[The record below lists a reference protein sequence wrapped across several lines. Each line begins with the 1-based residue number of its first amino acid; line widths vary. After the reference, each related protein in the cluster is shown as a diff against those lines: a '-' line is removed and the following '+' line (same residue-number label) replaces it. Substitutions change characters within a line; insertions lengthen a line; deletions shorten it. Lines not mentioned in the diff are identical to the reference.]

1 MKAALSF
8 HPIAG
13 DYDFIG
19 EFREGRALVRNNIAE
34 FRVGYIDKEGRVAV
48 PLEYIGRFER
58 EAGHPVFVHFPFFS
72 DGLAVLM
79 RKDGRFGAVD
89 PSGGMA
95 VPFIYD
101 SLTYFYG
108 GLVEAQKDGKW
119 GFLDKEGHAAIPLL
133 YDRVGTFSEG
143 LAAAEKNGKWGFL
156 DPEGHIVL
164 PFEYDSTVGEGF
176 SDGLVPVRR
185 NGREG
190 YMDKTRRMAILLDP
204 GYAAVCGVHSGF
216 ALVAADPASS
226 RKAGNGAAANPARK
240 PPLYGAID
248 RAGRIVVPAEYAS
261 VRILDGGFVTTGLD
275 GRKRFLDPDG
285 QTVLAAD
292 FEEMG
297 DFSEGLAAIKRDG
310 AYGYADK
317 TGQVVIPCAYSAAG
331 GFHEG
336 YAAVRKDGRYGYID
350 RTGATVVPFIY
361 DTAARFC
368 DGAAAVRKDG
378 GWGIWQIET
387 RGG

>member
-108 GLVEAQKDGKW
+108 GLVEARKDGKW

-164 PFEYDSTVGEGF
+164 PFEYDSKGRGF
-176 SDGLVPVRR
+176 ESLR
-185 NGREG
+185 
-190 YMDKTRRMAILLDP
+190 
-204 GYAAVCGVHSGF
+204 
-216 ALVAADPASS
+216 AD
-226 RKAGNGAAANPARK
+226 
-240 PPLYGAID
+240 
-248 RAGRIVVPAEYAS
+248 
-261 VRILDGGFVTTGLD
+261 
-275 GRKRFLDPDG
+275 
-285 QTVLAAD
+285 Q
-292 FEEMG
+292 
-297 DFSEGLAAIKRDG
+297 
-310 AYGYADK
+310 
-317 TGQVVIPCAYSAAG
+317 
-331 GFHEG
+331 
-336 YAAVRKDGRYGYID
+336 
-350 RTGATVVPFIY
+350 
-361 DTAARFC
+361 
-368 DGAAAVRKDG
+368 
-378 GWGIWQIET
+378 
-387 RGG
+387 

>member
-1 MKAALSF
+1 MESGAFSTKRGTR
-8 HPIAG
+8 P
-13 DYDFIG
+13 
-19 EFREGRALVRNNIAE
+19 FRCCMTGSA
-34 FRVGYIDKEGRVAV
+34 
-48 PLEYIGRFER
+48 P
-58 EAGHPVFVHFPFFS
+58 FPK
-72 DGLAVLM
+72 GW
-79 RKDGRFGAVD
+79 RQPK
-89 PSGGMA
+89 
-95 VPFIYD
+95 
-101 SLTYFYG
+101 
-108 GLVEAQKDGKW
+108 
-119 GFLDKEGHAAIPLL
+119 
-133 YDRVGTFSEG
+133 
-143 LAAAEKNGKWGFL
+143 KNGKWGFL

-176 SDGLVPVRR
+176 SDGLVPVRQ

-190 YMDKTRRMAILLDP
+190 YMDKNPTHGDFIGSRICGRVWFSQRICPRGGGSGFQPESRKRGRRESGAETAALRGDRPGGTDCGSGGIRLRADP
-204 GYAAVCGVHSGF
+204 GRRVCHH
-216 ALVAADPASS
+216 
-226 RKAGNGAAANPARK
+226 
-240 PPLYGAID
+240 
-248 RAGRIVVPAEYAS
+248 
-261 VRILDGGFVTTGLD
+261 GLD

>member
-143 LAAAEKNGKWGFL
+143 LAA
-156 DPEGHIVL
+156 
-164 PFEYDSTVGEGF
+164 
-176 SDGLVPVRR
+176 
-185 NGREG
+185 
-190 YMDKTRRMAILLDP
+190 
-204 GYAAVCGVHSGF
+204 
-216 ALVAADPASS
+216 
-226 RKAGNGAAANPARK
+226 
-240 PPLYGAID
+240 
-248 RAGRIVVPAEYAS
+248 
-261 VRILDGGFVTTGLD
+261 
-275 GRKRFLDPDG
+275 
-285 QTVLAAD
+285 
-292 FEEMG
+292 
-297 DFSEGLAAIKRDG
+297 IKRDG